1 MRLPRMPLLLVAFT
15 VPTSVTTAYAES
27 AWVLWIFSLQ
37 SSMPQCGVLPSLPR
51 FSIARYVLL
60 FVSSSAHAFARP
72 ELGILSPRGVVF
84 Q

>member
-1 MRLPRMPLLLVAFT
+1 MSGETHKLDRVDLLA
-15 VPTSVTTAYAES
+15 A
-27 AWVLWIFSLQ
+27 IFNALDK
-37 SSMPQCGVLPSLPR
+37 CGVLPSLRR
-51 FSIARYVLL
+51 FSAARYVLL